1 MFKGIVSTIRKKL
14 GFFSRENVY
23 KKRKEAVSSEV
34 QEPERIQRISHS
46 YTRKHHKI
54 NKPAWWVRM
63 YRLSKRPKAG
73 LLSPLPSFGTFSPV
87 KPIYPFYAGSKKK
100 GAK

>member
-1 MFKGIVSTIRKKL
+1 MFKGLFGTIKKKI
-14 GFFSRENVY
+14 GFFSKENVY

-34 QEPERIQRISHS
+34 KEPEQIKRITHS

-54 NKPAWWVRM
+54 NKPAWWKRM
-63 YRLSKRPKAG
+63 YGLSKRPKSG
-73 LLSPLPSFGTFSPV
+73 MLSPLPSFGTFSSV
-87 KPIYPFYAGSKKK
+87 KPIYPFYIGSKKK